1 MLASLQITCN
11 CYIGVTRIMV
21 GMSLDRTLP
30 AWLSKI
36 SPRFRSPLNAHLIYF
51 LLGVAW
57 LIGYTYVTSWTK
69 LTLGVTFAAGYVFV
83 VSSLAAALLP
93 YRAKALYEA
102 APGSQ
107 YKLAGIPLVTI
118 FGTDRLRPRRHR
130 LDRVP
135 VEPGLRPAWSGA
147 LLGLHRG
154 GRHLRRLPGRLLDRP
169 RSTRRA
175 RASTSPTPSSKS
187 RRSDARDA
195 VNRGG
200 ADRSP
205 RRRPVR
211 APHGKA

>member
-1 MLASLQITCN
+1 LPFPGTYAMVISPNPILVILTGVSFMLASLQITCN

-36 SPRFRSPLNAHLIYF
+36 SPRFRSPLNAHLLYF
-51 LLGVAW
+51 LLGVVW
-57 LIGYTYVTSWTK
+57 LIGYTYLTSWAK

-118 FGTDRLRPRRHR
+118 LGMIGFVFGVIASVAFLWNPGY
-130 LDRVP
+130 
-135 VEPGLRPAWSGA
+135 GLRGEAPYWGYITVAGIFVACMAGYWINRYYQ
-147 LLGLHRG
+147 RG
-154 GRHLRRLPGRLLDRP
+154 KGIDLSYAFLEVPP
-169 RSTRRA
+169 E
-175 RASTSPTPSSKS
+175 
-187 RRSDARDA
+187 
-195 VNRGG
+195 
-200 ADRSP
+200 
-205 RRRPVR
+205 
-211 APHGKA
+211 